1 MPAYST
7 NIYVY
12 MGVFAAGPNI
22 YFNRSKNRNFYL
34 QKIKTNKKV

>member
-1 MPAYST
+1 MPANST

-22 YFNRSKNRNFYL
+22 YFACSENRNCYL
-34 QKIKTNKKV
+34 QKIETNKKV